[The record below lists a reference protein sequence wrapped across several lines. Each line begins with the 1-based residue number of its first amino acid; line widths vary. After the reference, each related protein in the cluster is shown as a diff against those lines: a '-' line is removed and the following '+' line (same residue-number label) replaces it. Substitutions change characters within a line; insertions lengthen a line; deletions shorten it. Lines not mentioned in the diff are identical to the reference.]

1 MARRSEPYPE
11 LGEGVSPDPRRG
23 PDVSLT
29 GRRRQTLAL
38 QLGKCHSESA
48 RGREQAVVVAGQL
61 HGLTLPADE
70 VDGRE
75 MKRVEGANG
84 NRKGLLREPRPAV
97 STPPASVARSTFA
110 QRR

>member
-1 MARRSEPYPE
+1 MRLPKGRRSADAAYRGGASQLQKCDPEGARRHEQE
-11 LGEGVSPDPRRG
+11 AVIAGE
-23 PDVSLT
+23 
-29 GRRRQTLAL
+29 
-38 QLGKCHSESA
+38 
-48 RGREQAVVVAGQL
+48 L

-110 QRR
+110 